1 MMGGRFARLLLGGAF
16 LVICSCGGSDVGTA
30 NGIESVTPAVLLP
43 VAEGH
48 IWETG
53 LEGNFA
59 ECDLAVVGIY
69 RKMDIV
75 AFDYMGIYN
84 YRLTIEPVGVLK
96 GQLNRNFIY
105 LQVHSPGMQGFGHEE
120 NFGKAFLLFL
130 KEDEFNDGLF
140 AEPSDFISAVKLPI

>member
-1 MMGGRFARLLLGGAF
+1 MSGRLVRLLLGLSL
-16 LVICSCGGSDVGTA
+16 LVICSCGGPDVGTA
-30 NGIESVTPAVLLP
+30 NGVDKVTPAVLLR
-43 VAEGH
+43 VAQGE

-53 LEGNFA
+53 LEGRFA
-59 ECDLAVVGIY
+59 KCDLAVVGIY

-75 AFDYMGIYN
+75 SFDYLGIYN

-96 GQLNRNFIY
+96 GELKRDVIY

-120 NFGKAFLLFL
+120 SFGKAFLLFL

-140 AEPSDFISAVKLPI
+140 AEPSDYISAVKLPI

>member
-1 MMGGRFARLLLGGAF
+1 MGGRFVWLLWVFAF
-16 LVICSCGGSDVGTA
+16 LVLCRCGEPDAGTA
-30 NGIESVTPAVLLP
+30 NGVESVAPAELLR
-43 VAEGH
+43 VAQGE

-53 LEGNFA
+53 LEGRFA

-69 RKMDIV
+69 RKMDVV
-75 AFDYMGIYN
+75 AFDYLGIYN

-96 GQLNRNFIY
+96 GELKRDVIY

-120 NFGKAFLLFL
+120 SFGKAFLLFL

-140 AEPSDFISAVKLPI
+140 AEPSDYISAVKLPI

>member
-1 MMGGRFARLLLGGAF
+1 MSGRLVRLLLGLSL
-16 LVICSCGGSDVGTA
+16 LVICRCGGPDVGTA
-30 NGIESVTPAVLLP
+30 TGVESVTPAVLLR
-43 VAEGH
+43 VAEGE

-53 LEGNFA
+53 LEGRFA

-75 AFDYMGIYN
+75 VFDYMGIYN
-84 YRLTIEPVGVLK
+84 YRLTIELVGVLK
-96 GQLNRNFIY
+96 GELKRDVIY

-120 NFGKAFLLFL
+120 SFGKAFLLFL

-140 AEPSDFISAVKLPI
+140 AEPSDYISAVKLPV